1 MTADQNHLDQHDQLQ
16 QFLGAYLLGGLSD
29 DDHRAFTEH
38 LRTCQ
43 TCQQE
48 LGQVSGLP
56 RLLSLVDT
64 PTQVPYAAEP
74 APDTAAGGSVAG
86 SSSTGLADLL
96 NAARRRRQRRRSWF
110 AAAAAAAAVT
120 VFGAGAWLGPGLLDP
135 PPPSQ
140 HFTATAAGSSAKVGV
155 DLVKRG
161 WGTQLD
167 LACQDMPI
175 GEEIVVYVVDATGR
189 ESAAGSWLGTAT
201 GYSRV
206 TGATAL
212 RPDQIRSIEV
222 RTASGEVIATA
233 RT

>member
-1 MTADQNHLDQHDQLQ
+1 MTIDQNQQDQHEQLH

-38 LRTCQ
+38 LRTCA

-64 PTQVPYAAEP
+64 QTQMPYAAEL
-74 APDTAAGGSVAG
+74 APETAAAG
-86 SSSTGLADLL
+86 AWVRLPPLVWADLL
-96 NAARRRRQRRRSWF
+96 DAARRRRRRRRSWF
-110 AAAAAAAAVT
+110 AAAAAAAAVG
-120 VFGAGAWLGPGLLDP
+120 VFGAGAGFGPGLLDP
-135 PPPSQ
+135 PPPSE
-140 HFTATAAGSSAKVGV
+140 HYVATADGSSAKVGV

-161 WGTQLD
+161 WGTQLN
-167 LACQDMPI
+167 LACQDMPV
-175 GEEIVVYVVDATGR
+175 GEEIVVYVVDANGR
-189 ESAAGSWLGTAT
+189 ESAAGSWLGTES

-222 RTASGEVIATA
+222 RTSSGDVVATA
-233 RT
+233 KT